1 LPGVHGI
8 ALDQGS
14 YEYCGI
20 QLVNCRVDRPWQV
33 SVAEEPSMK
42 RIRIIAVTAALAA
55 TPALAQE
62 VNLTGRYQC
71 VQNCVAIEP
80 GRFAFVTQNGRE
92 INLVNEAG
100 MASRAWV
107 DYPGRIWV
115 DRAQV
120 GAIYSPDGMVIQFDN
135 GTIWQRFVEVPA
147 AVVVAPPRRR

>member
-1 LPGVHGI
+1 
-8 ALDQGS
+8 
-14 YEYCGI
+14 
-20 QLVNCRVDRPWQV
+20 
-33 SVAEEPSMK
+33 MK
-42 RIRIIAVTAALAA
+42 RIRIIAVAAALAA

-71 VQNCVAIEP
+71 VQNCVAVEP

-120 GAIYSPDGMVIQFDN
+120 GAVYSPDGMVIQFDN

-147 AVVVAPPRRR
+147 IVVPPRRR